1 MDRELLRRIPD
12 DELLRRLADLLRE
25 SRRNEADLVAH
36 IGEVDERRL
45 YARQAAPSMFV
56 YCTDV
61 LHLSEAEAYL
71 RITAARASRER
82 PVLMEMLR
90 DGRLHLSGIAKLV
103 PHLTEENAATLLRR
117 ATHRSKRQILEL
129 VAEVAPR
136 PDLPA
141 VMRRLPERHTVEVTG
156 AGVAAPG
163 VAAPGVAAAGVA
175 AAGVAR
181 VGVPGVLVSAGGVTA
196 VAAPQ
201 HELRPDRVD
210 LRLAVPAPTGE
221 MEPLAPG
228 RYKVQFTASTQ
239 LHDKLERLQALMR
252 GRGPDADLATIIEE
266 AVTETLERLEAKRFA
281 LTKAPRKAL
290 RETNMAPVSRHIP
303 AAVRRAVHARDGG
316 GCGYVDERGRRCPE
330 RVRLEFHHRYPFG
343 RGGDHS
349 PKNIGLLCRAHNLL
363 VAQVDFGR
371 GTMAWCRGSKQPRS
385 QERGHER
392 R

>member
-1 MDRELLRRIPD
+1 MDRELLRCIPD

-25 SRRNEADLVAH
+25 SRRNEAELVAH
-36 IGEVDERRL
+36 IGEVDERSL

-103 PHLTEENAATLLRR
+103 PHLTEENAPTLLRR

-141 VMRRLPERHTVEVTG
+141 VMRRLPERRAVEV
-156 AGVAAPG
+156 AGVGA
-163 VAAPGVAAAGVA
+163 AAAGVGRVGMTAGDMASPELAARPGA
-175 AAGVAR
+175 AAGAWR
-181 VGVPGVLVSAGGVTA
+181 ECDG
-196 VAAPQ
+196 APQ
-201 HELRPDRVD
+201 DELRPDRVD
-210 LRLAVPAPTGE
+210 LRRAVPAPTGE

-252 GRGPDADLATIIEE
+252 GRGPDTDLATIIEA

-281 LTKAPRKAL
+281 LTKTPRKAL
-290 RETNMAPVSRHIP
+290 RETNTAPVSRHIP

-316 GCGYVDERGRRCPE
+316 GCGYVDEGGGRCPE
-330 RVRLEFHHRYPFG
+330 RVRLEFHHRHPFG

-349 PKNIGLLCRAHNLL
+349 PHNIGLLCRAHNLL
-363 VAQVDFGR
+363 LAQLDYGREAMAWRR
-371 GTMAWCRGSKQPRS
+371 GTKQRPRAPNTPA
-385 QERGHER
+385 
-392 R
+392 